1 MKNVRRERERV
12 RREMR
17 KWRREGGN
25 GDRYREEKG
34 SYKKLCEDLPQRI
47 RRERG
52 EEGGYRNGGLE

>member
-34 SYKKLCEDLPQRI
+34 SYKKLCEDKKI
-47 RRERG
+47 FHRE
-52 EEGGYRNGGLE
+52 